1 LVDDNDT
8 AGVVE
13 DNDTSF
19 FFSVSVVTITVL
31 FGGTGSWSLDVIEW
45 CDEPLH
51 SSDKSLAG
59 VAFPLSLA
67 NSLELSVFFMEVGS
81 VLGFVIVS
89 FWKFRL

>member
-31 FGGTGSWSLDVIEW
+31 FGGTRSWSLDVIEW

-67 NSLELSVFFMEVGS
+67 NSLELSGFFGWKLALF
-81 VLGFVIVS
+81 LG
-89 FWKFRL
+89 L